1 MCAQAE
7 LFLAPSL
14 GKTLFAKRQGRRV
27 AAGHG
32 FVVESVSRLVDSAC
46 YRDVRNSEKCG
57 DR

>member
-46 YRDVRNSEKCG
+46 
-57 DR
+57 